1 MWDMNYQPTT
11 LSIEHLETALS
22 QVLPDP
28 AAQIAFKQRIAP
40 NFERL
45 RVLLAQLY
53 GYLPDFEGHLEQIIL
68 ATAQMYA
75 QRSTE
80 LRQLDQEREATPMW
94 FQSQQMMGAVCY
106 VDRFSKTIKGLY
118 DHLDYLEELHITYLH
133 LMPLYKA
140 PVERN
145 DGGYAV
151 TSFRD
156 VNPSIGTMTELAQLA
171 KTLRERGISLV
182 LDFVFNHTS
191 EEHLWAQKALAG
203 DPQYQAYYRMFD
215 GRILPDQYE
224 RNLREIFPEQAPGNF
239 TYRPEIGKWV
249 WTTFF
254 NFQWDLNYANP
265 EVFRAMLE
273 EMLFLANQGVEVLRL
288 DAVPFI
294 WKELGT
300 NCENLPQAHVI
311 IQAFNILVGAAAPA
325 MLFKSEAIVHPR
337 DVQSYVRG
345 DECQLSYNP
354 LMMVCMWDA
363 LATRDTRL
371 LTHSMQKHFAL
382 PSNTAWINYIRSHDD
397 IGWGFADED
406 AAEIGVDASD
416 HRFFLN
422 LYYTGRFPG
431 SYSVGI
437 PFNYNPKT
445 QDMRI
450 SGTTAS
456 LIGLEKA
463 LQSGDRAVVD
473 LAVQRILLVQ
483 SIALSAGGI
492 PLIYLGD
499 EIGTLNDYSYRN
511 DPKLKDDSRWVH
523 RPKMNWQKAK
533 KRNKPHTVE
542 SRIFTK
548 LAELIQLRSR
558 TPELA
563 NGETQFLNSGNFH
576 ILAFL
581 RHHKLLVITN
591 FSEREQIVHPT
602 QFVPQFHGIKLK
614 NLIDNQ
620 LYAPEQLRL
629 KPYEYV
635 WLLPQL

>member
-1 MWDMNYQPTT
+1 MDYQPTR
-11 LSIEHLETALS
+11 LPFEHLETALP

-28 AAQIAFKQRIAP
+28 AAQKTFNWRLAP
-40 NFERL
+40 NFELL
-45 RVLLAQLY
+45 RDLLTQLY
-53 GYLPDFEGHLEQIIL
+53 GHLPDFNFQFEQIVL
-68 ATAQMYA
+68 AAAQMYA
-75 QRSTE
+75 QRGSE
-80 LRQLDQEREATPMW
+80 LRQLDQEREATPTW

-106 VDRFSKTIKGLY
+106 IDRFSKTIKGLY
-118 DHLDYLEELHITYLH
+118 DHLDYLEELHVTYLH
-133 LMPLYKA
+133 LMPLYKV
-140 PVERN
+140 PTERN

-151 TSFRD
+151 SSFRE
-156 VNPSIGTMTELAQLA
+156 VNPAIGTMTEIAQLA
-171 KTLRERGISLV
+171 KTLRERGVSLV

-215 GRILPDQYE
+215 DRALPDQYE

-311 IQAFNILVGAAAPA
+311 IQAFNILVRAAAPA

-337 DVQSYVRG
+337 DVRSYIRT

-354 LMMVCMWDA
+354 LMMVGMWDA

-382 PSNTAWINYIRSHDD
+382 SQHTAWINYIRSHDD

-406 AAEIGVDASD
+406 ATEIGVDASD

-422 LYYTGRFPG
+422 LYYTGRFP
-431 SYSVGI
+431 SSFSVGI

-463 LQSGDRAVVD
+463 LQRDDSAAVD
-473 LAVQRILLVQ
+473 LAIQRILLVQ

-499 EIGTLNDYSYRN
+499 EIGTLNDYSYRS

-523 RPKMNWQKAK
+523 RPKMDWQKA
-533 KRNKPHTVE
+533 RQRQKPDTVE
-542 SRIFTK
+542 GRLFST
-548 LAELIQLRSR
+548 LAELIKLRSR

-563 NGETQFLNSGNFH
+563 NGETHFLNSGNFH
-576 ILAFL
+576 VLAFM
-581 RHHKLLVITN
+581 RHHKLLVVAN
-591 FSEREQIVHPT
+591 FSEREHTVYPT
-602 QFVPQFHGIKLK
+602 QFVPQFHGVKLK
-614 NLIDNQ
+614 NLINDQ
-620 LYAPEQLRL
+620 FYSSEQISL
-629 KPYEYV
+629 KPYEFL